1 MDDFKYLDYLELH
14 YKKQDFIK
22 QYETQYRRYPNVY
35 RINGLPIHLD
45 KHAKKI
51 LVAFSGGADSSLLLY
66 MLCTLIKREKL
77 KTKIDVYTMIRFWE
91 QKPWLKPMAEDAF
104 GYLKKQFPDIIGI
117 QHWGFLPHEFE
128 TVPLKKL
135 NLRNLTLPSMAKCDV
150 LITHSYQVFL
160 LETYKYDWVYS
171 GTTMNPPI
179 DNNQAPAFRNEK
191 VVKDNWDWVITGS
204 CINPFGLLRKNY
216 TMAQYVNYKLETLLK
231 LTRSCEGD
239 IAQFGEEY
247 RHNRQYPPECGHCFF
262 CQEKEWGKNN
272 AQGFLLDLP
281 KQKQSLWEKIFG

>member
-135 NLRNLTLPSMAKCDV
+135 NLRNLTLPAMAKCDV
-150 LITHSYQVFL
+150 LITHDYQEYLIKSYNY
-160 LETYKYDWVYS
+160 EWVYS

-179 DNNQAPAFRNEK
+179 DNNQAPAFRNET

-231 LTRSCEGD
+231 LTRSCEVSLFEIED
-239 IAQFGEEY
+239 Y
-247 RHNRQYPPECGHCFF
+247 KTKYPPECGTCFF

-272 AQGFLLDLP
+272 VEGFLLDIP
-281 KQKQSLWEKIFG
+281 KQSLWEKIIG

>member
-1 MDDFKYLDYLELH
+1 MDDTKYLGYLELH
-14 YKKQDFIK
+14 YKKRNFVDQFEK
-22 QYETQYRRYPNVY
+22 KNYPRRYPTVY
-35 RINGLPIHLD
+35 RINNLPIHLD

-104 GYLKKQFPDIIGI
+104 RYLKKQFPNIIGM

-128 TVPLKKL
+128 TVPLKNL
-135 NLRNLTLPSMAKCDV
+135 NLPNLTLPSMAKCDV
-150 LITHSYQVFL
+150 LITHGYQEYLIKSYNY
-160 LETYKYDWVYS
+160 EWVYS

-179 DNNQAPAFRNEK
+179 DNDQAPEFRNET

-216 TMAQYVNYKLETLLK
+216 TMAQYINYRLDDLLK
-231 LTRSCEGD
+231 LTRSCE
-239 IAQFGEEY
+239 ISTAEIKEHY
-247 RHNRQYPPECGHCFF
+247 NTKYPPECGTCFF

-272 AQGFLLDLP
+272 AEGFLLDMP

>member
-1 MDDFKYLDYLELH
+1 M
-14 YKKQDFIK
+14 
-22 QYETQYRRYPNVY
+22 
-35 RINGLPIHLD
+35 PIHLD

-66 MLCTLIKREKL
+66 MLCTLIKRKKL

-135 NLRNLTLPSMAKCDV
+135 NLRNLTLPAMAKCDV